1 MASRRDTNNR
11 VKHLIFNAKSRIAES
26 VWDLQQIKPSTTI
39 LTAEDM
45 IQRLD
50 NQIQQYLTKKDV
62 NGGATFEH
70 IRTWSH
76 SETAHY
82 LLTQKTAALAYF
94 NMYELKK
101 DKKYLDLAMN
111 IVNYTIEHQEPSGIF
126 LMHNHPYLAQD
137 EGPTTA
143 GVIKSLIYA
152 YKFSKDKKYLDHA
165 QRAGSGVRNTIYH
178 EKFGYIHTLGQ
189 ELWCTNINSSFA
201 HSYLLLYKETGDERY
216 LNWARDGIKFTLKAQ
231 ESSGLF
237 IYSKR
242 LQHIF
247 RSLYQALVLL
257 TLIQYNELDENPK
270 IAEAVDLGIKY
281 AYTLQR
287 EDGSIKEPHM
297 TCYSFLQSCT
307 RFAHLFKQLGAETQ
321 YKKLEKY
328 MSKFYVN
335 NKIFLEQA
343 HNGLMR
349 YGFRKRYIEANYVR
363 MLEDLANVEL
373 CNRNK

>member
-1 MASRRDTNNR
+1 MASKQISDNR
-11 VKHLIFNAKSRIAES
+11 VKHLLFNVKSRIDES
-26 VWDLQQIKPSTTI
+26 VWDLQQTKPSMKVLTADEMILKLNDQIQRFLTTI
-39 LTAEDM
+39 
-45 IQRLD
+45 
-50 NQIQQYLTKKDV
+50 DV
-62 NGGATFEH
+62 DGAKTFEH
-70 IRTWSH
+70 IKTWSH
-76 SETAHY
+76 SEAAHY

-101 DKKYLDLAMN
+101 DKEYLDLAID
-111 IVNYTIEHQEPSGIF
+111 IVNYTLEHQEPNGIF

-143 GVIKSLIYA
+143 GVIKALVQA
-152 YKFSKDKKYLDHA
+152 YKFTKDKKYLEHA
-165 QRAGSGVRNTIYH
+165 QRAGSGVRNTIFH
-178 EKFGYIHTLGQ
+178 EKHGYIHTLGQ

-201 HSYLLLYKETGDERY
+201 HSYLLLYNETGDEKY
-216 LNWARDGIKFTLKAQ
+216 LIWARDGIRFTLRAQ
-231 ESSGLF
+231 ETSGLF
-237 IYSKR
+237 IYSEK

-257 TLIQYNELDENPK
+257 TLIQFNEFEESAK
-270 IAEAVDLGIKY
+270 ITKAIDNGIKY

-307 RFAHLFKQLGAETQ
+307 RFAHLFKLIDAEPQ
-321 YKKLEKY
+321 FKKLEQFI
-328 MSKFYVN
+328 SKFFVN
-335 NKIFLEQA
+335 NKIFLEQT

-363 MLEDLANVEL
+363 MLEDLVNVEL
-373 CNRNK
+373 CKLKI